1 MGEVYFYH
9 LTRSSVDGALQALLP
24 RALSAGW
31 KVAVRGQDADR
42 LDWLDQ
48 KLWLGPEES
57 FLPHGQDKNP
67 HAELQPVLLT
77 LGRAANAPDCLMS
90 IDGAE
95 VDPAELDGLK
105 RACILFDGHDEPA
118 LAHARAQWKAL
129 TAAGCAAVYWSEES
143 GRWEKKAESAAR

>member
-9 LTRSSVDGALQALLP
+9 LTRSSVDGALQNLLP
-24 RALSAGW
+24 RALAAGW
-31 KVAVRGQDADR
+31 RVAVRGTDADR

-77 LGRAANAPDCLMS
+77 LGQPANGPDCLMT
-90 IDGAE
+90 IDGAALE
-95 VDPAELDGLK
+95 PSEIEGVK
-105 RACILFDGHDEPA
+105 RACILFDGHDEEA
-118 LAHARAQWKAL
+118 LSHARGQWKAL
-129 TAAGCAAVYWSEES
+129 TGAGCAAIYWSEES
-143 GRWEKKAESAAR
+143 GRWEKKAESGGK